1 MKTATILTHKKHHKL
16 GTIVLSVALAALIG
30 GLTSVPARADGDDGR
45 GRDVQQERND
55 KARHPVHH
63 VRQVNN
69 RYEAPSY
76 VYAPPPVYYVQPPQQ
91 PAIDLIFP
99 LNFR

>member
-1 MKTATILTHKKHHKL
+1 MKIRTTRPSNKH
-16 GTIVLSVALAALIG
+16 GTLVLSAALAILIG

-45 GRDVQQERND
+45 GRNVQQAYND
-55 KARHPVHH
+55 RARHPVRH
-63 VRQVNN
+63 VRHVDN
-69 RYEAPSY
+69 RYEAPRY
-76 VYAPPPVYYVQPPQQ
+76 VYAPPPVYYVSPPQR